1 MWAFAPHT
9 RRCSLSTWLLSLV
22 VPALIGLVWHGFSL
36 KVAVAL
42 AGEEAP
48 GFFRAA
54 WVSWI
59 GGLAGAI
66 AAFSWSW
73 TLGLAVWFFS
83 AYLSAAIAIALNVIT
98 TSVIY
103 KKGLKLS
110 MPASLGVTVIHL
122 FLSVLVNGLLGWFAY
137 SALV

>member
-1 MWAFAPHT
+1 MT
-9 RRCSLSTWLLSLV
+9 SQLLSLV
-22 VPALIGLVWHGFSL
+22 VPVLIGLVWHGFSL

-66 AAFSWSW
+66 AAFGWTW

-83 AYLSAAIAIALNVIT
+83 AYLSAGIAIALNVLT
-98 TSVIY
+98 TSLIY

-122 FLSVLVNGLLGWFAY
+122 VLSLVVNGLMGWFAY